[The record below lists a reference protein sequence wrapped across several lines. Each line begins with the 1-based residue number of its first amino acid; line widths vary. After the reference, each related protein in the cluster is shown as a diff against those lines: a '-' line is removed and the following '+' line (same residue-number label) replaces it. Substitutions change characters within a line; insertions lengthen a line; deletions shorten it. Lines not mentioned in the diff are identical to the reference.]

1 MVLIKL
7 LFVTR
12 RNFEVIKWGKR
23 WIIDMFP
30 LLKEPVFVS
39 TFIVPTK
46 QGKSETGAIILL
58 FKSGDH
64 INTKKYMGLKNC

>member
-1 MVLIKL
+1 ML
-7 LFVTR
+7 
-12 RNFEVIKWGKR
+12 
-23 WIIDMFP
+23 P
-30 LLKEPVFVS
+30 LLKESVFVS